1 MEKVNELNLTLRI
14 ETNKRT
20 VEKYFESLFDLKSFM
35 DEFFCSLKDQKSE
48 RQNAKSRA
56 RNSGKK
62 ATTEPLPKRFGVVA
76 LEKGF
81 ITLDQLADAQHSQ
94 LLDNVNK
101 GKHRP
106 IGGILSAQGLLTMSQ
121 IVEILRCQREIQSDV
136 VA

>member
-1 MEKVNELNLTLRI
+1 MEKVKELNLTLRI

-35 DEFFCSLKDQKSE
+35 DDFFCSLRDQKAG
-48 RQNAKSRA
+48 RQPTKSSA
-56 RNSGKK
+56 QKSGKR
-62 ATTEPLPKRFGVVA
+62 APAEPPPKRFGVVA

-94 LLDNVNK
+94 LVDNVER

-106 IGGILSAQGLLTMSQ
+106 IGGILSKMGLLTMSQ
-121 IVEILRCQREIQSDV
+121 IAEILRSQREIQSD
-136 VA
+136 APA